1 MENSKKV
8 QFGLL
13 AVVAAL
19 LVANLFGGGFKTWFG
34 NTNSVKEAAS
44 LATSASGMVSP
55 VSGATDNGT
64 GNIPGTNTTE
74 NAVPTGPTTTIKYE
88 QESFDFGVVNEG
100 EVVTHVFKFKN
111 TGTEP
116 LTVTNAKAS
125 CGCTVPNWSKEP
137 VAPGASGEIKVE
149 FNSKGKPGNQSKRVT
164 VTANTNPTD
173 TFIEIKG
180 MVKGKD
186 VPAPAA
192 KTPAATEKH

>member
-34 NTNSVKEAAS
+34 NTNAVKDAAS

-55 VSGATDNGT
+55 VAGDNGT

-74 NAVPTGPTTTIKYE
+74 APVPTGPTTTIKYE
-88 QESFDFGVVNEG
+88 QESFDFGVVDEG

-116 LTVTNAKAS
+116 LTITNAKAS

-137 VAPGASGEIKVE
+137 VAPGANGEIKVE

-164 VTANTNPTD
+164 VTGNTNPTD

-180 MVKGKD
+180 MVKGKE
-186 VPAPAA
+186 APAA
-192 KTPAATEKH
+192 TAKDAAPAKH

>member
-1 MENSKKV
+1 MENSKKI

-13 AVVAAL
+13 AVVAGL

-34 NTNSVKEAAS
+34 NTNIAKDAAAAS
-44 LATSASGMVSP
+44 SSMVTPITGESA
-55 VSGATDNGT
+55 GT
-64 GNIPGTNTTE
+64 GNIPGTNVNTP
-74 NAVPTGPTTTIKYE
+74 AAPVGPTTTIKYE

-100 EVVTHVFKFKN
+100 DLVTHTFKFKN

-116 LTVTNAKAS
+116 LTISNAKAS

-180 MVKGKD
+180 MVKGKEVPD
-186 VPAPAA
+186 AAAKGAPAPN
-192 KTPAATEKH
+192 H